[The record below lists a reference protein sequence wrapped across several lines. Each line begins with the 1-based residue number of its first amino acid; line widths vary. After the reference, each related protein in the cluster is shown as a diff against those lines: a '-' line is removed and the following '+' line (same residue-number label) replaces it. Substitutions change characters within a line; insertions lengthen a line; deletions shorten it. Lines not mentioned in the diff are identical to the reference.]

1 MKSQLR
7 FRCHLPLR
15 FRLHPRC
22 GKFSSAETGVC
33 ARQARADA
41 QSSRALTRDH
51 SYGRVTEGPAAS

>member
-41 QSSRALTRDH
+41 QSSRAPSRDLAH
-51 SYGRVTEGPAAS
+51 GRATGGPAAS